1 MLIYLQALS
10 SEQEQQSF
18 EALYLRYRSLMRAV
32 AMKLLNDPQDAEDAV
47 HQAFLS
53 ILKHFHKISSVDC
66 PETRAFVVIIVERKA
81 LDILRT
87 RKNALPLEEM
97 AHGVEIPLPGD
108 NGLADTLA
116 QLPARY
122 RQVLLLRFA
131 YGYTT
136 RELAKE
142 FGMTQSAVQ
151 KLIWRAK
158 ETLKNHLSEGGGN
171 DENK

>member
-1 MLIYLQALS
+1 MLIYLQTLPT
-10 SEQEQQSF
+10 EQERQSF
-18 EALYLRYRSLMRAV
+18 EGLYLRYRSLMLSV
-32 AMKLLNDPQDAEDAV
+32 ARRFLSEPQDAEDAV

-53 ILKHFHKISSVDC
+53 ILKHFHKISDTDC

-81 LDILRT
+81 LDILRVRQKT
-87 RKNALPLEEM
+87 VPLEEM
-97 AHGVEIPLPGD
+97 TQGVEIPLPGD
-108 NGLADTLA
+108 NGLTDALA
-116 QLPARY
+116 KLPARY

-142 FGMTQSAVQ
+142 FGMTQGAVQ

-158 ETLKNHLSEGGGN
+158 EALEKLYEEGGDGT
-171 DENK
+171 

>member
-1 MLIYLQALS
+1 VLVYLQALS
-10 SEQEQQSF
+10 DEQERASF
-18 EALYLRYRSLMRAV
+18 EALYLRYRSLMLSV
-32 AMKLLNDPQDAEDAV
+32 ARKFLSEPQDAEDAV

-53 ILKHFHKISSVDC
+53 ILKNFNKISAIDC
-66 PETRAFVVIIVERKA
+66 PETRAFVVIIVERKS

-87 RKNALPLEEM
+87 RQKTVPLEEM
-97 AHGVEIPLPGD
+97 EHGVEIPLPGD
-108 NGLADTLA
+108 NGLADALA
-116 QLPARY
+116 KLPARY

-151 KLIWRAK
+151 KLVWRAK
-158 ETLKNHLSEGGGN
+158 EALEKICEEGG
-171 DENK
+171 DRS

>member
-1 MLIYLQALS
+1 MLVYLQALS
-10 SEQEQQSF
+10 SEQERATF
-18 EALYLRYRSLMRAV
+18 EALYLRYRSLMLSV
-32 AMKLLNDPQDAEDAV
+32 ARRFLPEPQDAEDAV

-53 ILKHFHKISSVDC
+53 ILKNFNKISAIDC

-81 LDILRT
+81 LDILRSRQKT
-87 RKNALPLEEM
+87 VPLEEM
-97 AHGVEIPLPGD
+97 ERGVEIPLPGD
-108 NGLADTLA
+108 SGLADALA
-116 QLPARY
+116 KLPARY

-142 FGMTQSAVQ
+142 FGMNQGSVQ

-158 ETLKNHLSEGGGN
+158 EALEKLYEEGGA
-171 DENK
+171 ET

>member
-1 MLIYLQALS
+1 MLVYLQALS
-10 SEQEQQSF
+10 DEQERASF
-18 EALYLRYRSLMRAV
+18 ESLYLRYRSLMLSV
-32 AMKLLNDPQDAEDAV
+32 ARKFLSEPQDAEDAV

-53 ILKHFHKISSVDC
+53 ILKNFNKISTIDC

-87 RKNALPLEEM
+87 RQKTVPLEEM
-97 AHGVEIPLPGD
+97 EHGVEIPLPGD
-108 NGLADTLA
+108 NGLADALA
-116 QLPARY
+116 KLPARY

-151 KLIWRAK
+151 KLVWRAK
-158 ETLKNHLSEGGGN
+158 EALEKNYEEGGAQ
-171 DENK
+171 K

>member
-1 MLIYLQALS
+1 MLFYLQTLS
-10 SEQEQQSF
+10 TEQERMTF
-18 EALYLRYRSLMRAV
+18 EALYLRYRSLMLSV
-32 AMKLLNDPQDAEDAV
+32 ARRFLSEPQDAEDAV

-53 ILKHFHKISSVDC
+53 ILKNFHKISHIDC

-81 LDILRT
+81 LDILRM
-87 RKNALPLEEM
+87 RKKTVPLEEM
-97 AHGVEIPLPGD
+97 EQGVDIPLTGD
-108 NGLADTLA
+108 GGLTDAMA
-116 QLPARY
+116 KLPARY

-158 ETLKNHLSEGGGN
+158 EALETIYTEGG
-171 DENK
+171 DRT

>member
-1 MLIYLQALS
+1 MLIYLQTLS
-10 SEQEQQSF
+10 TEQERRSF
-18 EALYLRYRSLMRAV
+18 EALYLRYRGLMLSV
-32 AMKLLNDPQDAEDAV
+32 ALQFLPQRQDAEDAV

-53 ILKHFHKISSVDC
+53 ILKNFHKISSVDC

-81 LDILRT
+81 LDILRSRQKT
-87 RKNALPLEEM
+87 VPLEETEP
-97 AHGVEIPLPGD
+97 GVEIPLPGD
-108 NGLADTLA
+108 SGLADALA
-116 QLPARY
+116 KLPARY

-151 KLIWRAK
+151 KLLWRAK
-158 ETLKNHLSEGGGN
+158 ESLEKQYAEGGAEG
-171 DENK
+171 

>member
-1 MLIYLQALS
+1 MLIYLQTLPT
-10 SEQEQQSF
+10 EPERRSF
-18 EALYLRYRSLMRAV
+18 EALYLRYRGLMLSV
-32 AMKLLNDPQDAEDAV
+32 ARRFLPEPQDAEDAV

-53 ILKHFHKISSVDC
+53 ILKNFHKISGIDC

-81 LDILRT
+81 LDILRSRQKT
-87 RKNALPLEEM
+87 VPLAEM
-97 AHGVEIPLPGD
+97 EPGVDIPMPGD
-108 NGLADTLA
+108 GSLADALA
-116 QLPARY
+116 KLPVRY

-142 FGMTQSAVQ
+142 FGMTQSSVQ

-158 ETLKNHLSEGGGN
+158 EALEKQYAEGGAEG
-171 DENK
+171 

>member
-1 MLIYLQALS
+1 MLVYLQALS
-10 SEQEQQSF
+10 SEQERAAF
-18 EALYLRYRSLMRAV
+18 ETLYLHYRSLMLSV
-32 AMKLLNDPQDAEDAV
+32 ARRFLPEPQDAEDAV

-53 ILKHFHKISSVDC
+53 ILKNFNKISVIDC

-81 LDILRT
+81 LDILRSRQKT
-87 RKNALPLEEM
+87 VPLEEM
-97 AHGVEIPLPGD
+97 ERGVEIPLPGD
-108 NGLADTLA
+108 SGLADALA
-116 QLPARY
+116 KLPARY

-142 FGMTQSAVQ
+142 FGMNQGSVQ

-158 ETLKNHLSEGGGN
+158 EALEKLYEEGGA
-171 DENK
+171 ET

>member
-1 MLIYLQALS
+1 
-10 SEQEQQSF
+10 
-18 EALYLRYRSLMRAV
+18 
-32 AMKLLNDPQDAEDAV
+32 
-47 HQAFLS
+47 
-53 ILKHFHKISSVDC
+53 
-66 PETRAFVVIIVERKA
+66 
-81 LDILRT
+81 
-87 RKNALPLEEM
+87 M

>member
-1 MLIYLQALS
+1 MLVYLQALS
-10 SEQEQQSF
+10 DEQERASF
-18 EALYLRYRSLMRAV
+18 EALYLRYRSLMLSV
-32 AMKLLNDPQDAEDAV
+32 ARKFLSEPQDAEDAV

-53 ILKHFHKISSVDC
+53 ILKNFNKISAIDC

-81 LDILRT
+81 LDILRARQKT
-87 RKNALPLEEM
+87 VPLEEM
-97 AHGVEIPLPGD
+97 EHGVEIPLPGD
-108 NGLADTLA
+108 NGLADALA
-116 QLPARY
+116 KLPARY

-151 KLIWRAK
+151 KLVWRAK
-158 ETLKNHLSEGGGN
+158 EALEKLYEKGGAQ
-171 DENK
+171 K

>member
-1 MLIYLQALS
+1 MLVYLQALS
-10 SEQEQQSF
+10 DEQERASF
-18 EALYLRYRSLMRAV
+18 ESLYLRYRSLMLSV
-32 AMKLLNDPQDAEDAV
+32 ARKFLSEPQDAEDAV

-53 ILKHFHKISSVDC
+53 ILKNFNKISAIDC

-87 RKNALPLEEM
+87 RQKTVPLEEM
-97 AHGVEIPLPGD
+97 EHGVEIPLPGD
-108 NGLADTLA
+108 NGLADALA
-116 QLPARY
+116 KLPARY

-142 FGMTQSAVQ
+142 FGMTQSTVQ
-151 KLIWRAK
+151 KLVWRAK
-158 ETLKNHLSEGGGN
+158 EALEKLYEK
-171 DENK
+171 D